1 VEPRVFERSVSGG
14 DSSGLGLA
22 LARTL
27 VAADGGRLELLSAR
41 PAVFAMF
48 LPTTPADDGQP
59 ADVPLDV
66 GRPSETAHRP
76 APSDPESAAT
86 VSRRDSAVDVET
98 PVATP

>member
-1 VEPRVFERSVSGG
+1 VFERSVSGG

-48 LPTTPADDGQP
+48 LPTHLVHDEVLGEPHLRDVVAAAETPAPVAVVAQ
-59 ADVPLDV
+59 ATVEMAA
-66 GRPSETAHRP
+66 SSA
-76 APSDPESAAT
+76 ESASSGNT
-86 VSRRDSAVDVET
+86 QRR
-98 PVATP
+98 